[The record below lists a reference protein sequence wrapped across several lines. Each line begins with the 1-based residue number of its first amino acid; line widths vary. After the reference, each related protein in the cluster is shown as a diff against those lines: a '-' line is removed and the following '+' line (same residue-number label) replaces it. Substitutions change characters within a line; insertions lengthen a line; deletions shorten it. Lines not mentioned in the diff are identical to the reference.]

1 VLVFLFSAIAGSTA
15 AGSAPAACV
24 SEATRERDGMRWAH
38 RCVSTSDP
46 RAQDAFDDGLTL
58 LYAFNPTEARRAF
71 QRAARADDGLALAW
85 WGIAQTYAPNIN
97 GSYDSADAR
106 HGRDAIARAQS
117 RVARATPV
125 ERALVEA
132 ARQRFAAVGS
142 ADGDRDARAYRDAM
156 AHVADAHADDD
167 DAAVLAAEAEM
178 DVHQWSYFEPNGSP
192 TAGTPGLI
200 ARLQSVLART
210 PEHIG
215 AAHLTIHA
223 YEEST
228 HPERAL
234 AAADRL
240 AGDRFTP
247 AAEHLTHMPAHTYM
261 RVGAY
266 HAAGDA
272 NARAVTD
279 YLHYFASRHEGH
291 EDYFRHDCVFG
302 VDAYMMSGERGPARA
317 LAEACARDGS
327 QFGAIIALRFG
338 DWAALARDAGANDF
352 ARGMSFAHDG
362 RLALANERLHTLHAS
377 HATLAA
383 IEADVLEGRI
393 ARTSGAHDREL
404 AALERAVA
412 LQDGFGYAE
421 PPTFWYPVRETL
433 GAAFLRAGRLADAER
448 VFRIALE
455 RDREDP
461 RALFGL
467 AETLARANRTSDAAS
482 VRERFER
489 AWQQAGSELAL
500 KDL

>member
-1 VLVFLFSAIAGSTA
+1 MLVFLFSAIAGSTA

-178 DVHQWSYFEPNGSP
+178 DVHPWSYFEPNGSP

-228 HPERAL
+228 HPNV
-234 AAADRL
+234 
-240 AGDRFTP
+240 P
-247 AAEHLTHMPAHTYM
+247 SPQ
-261 RVGAY
+261 
-266 HAAGDA
+266 
-272 NARAVTD
+272 
-279 YLHYFASRHEGH
+279 
-291 EDYFRHDCVFG
+291 
-302 VDAYMMSGERGPARA
+302 PI
-317 LAEACARDGS
+317 GS
-327 QFGAIIALRFG
+327 QA
-338 DWAALARDAGANDF
+338 
-352 ARGMSFAHDG
+352 
-362 RLALANERLHTLHAS
+362 TAS
-377 HATLAA
+377 HPQPNTS
-383 IEADVLEGRI
+383 
-393 ARTSGAHDREL
+393 RTCPRT
-404 AALERAVA
+404 
-412 LQDGFGYAE
+412 
-421 PPTFWYPVRETL
+421 PTC
-433 GAAFLRAGRLADAER
+433 G
-448 VFRIALE
+448 
-455 RDREDP
+455 
-461 RALFGL
+461 
-467 AETLARANRTSDAAS
+467 S
-482 VRERFER
+482 VRITRR
-489 AWQQAGSELAL
+489 ATRMHARLPTTFTILQAGTKVTKIIFGTTASSASTHT
-500 KDL
+500 